1 MKLHILTFLL
11 VLVSVSE
18 GAAAQLS
25 RISSVKSAASTQ
37 IYAYFDELPSYRQRI
52 SKRRLDLT
60 LFNTSVADI
69 LPQPDPDA
77 AIVKSLVFQ
86 EQENTILSFFFR
98 YLPQNLIISTEGN
111 TTLIIDLI
119 PGNRFTGAYR
129 QLSSSL
135 GLLSPVSPERETT
148 INPLTFSPYRN
159 DWRSFIENFASAPQL
174 DPAPQPFFPPFPLIS
189 LVVPSDLPGTPE
201 SLPIMEEMNRMDRFE
216 SLRHIQQLLKAVT
229 SSEERKYYAI
239 VHADVLFRL
248 GSVEAARSQFNVLAD
263 TYPDDI
269 AGDLSLYAAALLD
282 AQDLEFHVAQASLQ
296 RLLERLPSLH
306 PLYPYVRLALAETS
320 LATGQYQQMKQL
332 LEIPDIPSPLQA
344 IVELRRADL
353 AFATGRLLEA
363 FTIYDENYETG
374 PMSDQPYS
382 LNGYCTLL
390 KDRQA
395 DEESQLCYQE
405 LASLFNDNEQI
416 ALASYLAAQ
425 SEAAAAEALDYPVTQ
440 SRFTKII
447 ERYPGTGAALRAEL
461 KLADNCFL
469 EQANCGQRV
478 TEWYRG
484 IADQANARDIAQ
496 EASFKEAIIHHLE
509 GERATSIYLL
519 QQMLREFQSGI
530 LNDQALALLI
540 QLLPGEIERLLDTG
554 QDIKAI
560 ALAQQ
565 NRTLFENGWLDDSI
579 LLLIGQAF
587 ERLAIYPEALQLYL
601 YLKHKPNALV
611 EEAAHFAA
619 LRAAHA
625 LGDYRQVE
633 DLATEYSYRYPGETH
648 QLDILF
654 YRLDCKYAVGHIDEA
669 LSLLPEP
676 VPQRNDFILLAAS
689 LYFHKN
695 NFARTAD
702 LLLPA
707 YRAQA
712 GELSDDQLFMLA
724 ESLFEMGD
732 FTLGSEIFELLAATD
747 RYRQSARYRLAQLPY
762 GQGTILPE
770 QPPDAIAASNAET
783 DQWQRL
789 ADLDE
794 RLKVL
799 FSNL

>member
-1 MKLHILTFLL
+1 MKLYILTFLL

-18 GAAAQLS
+18 GTAAQLS
-25 RISSVKSAASTQ
+25 RISSVKFAASTQ
-37 IYAYFDELPSYRQRI
+37 LYAYFDELPSYRQRI
-52 SKRRLDLT
+52 SKRRLDLI

-77 AIVKSLVFQ
+77 AIVKSLVLQ

-98 YLPQNLIISTEGN
+98 YIPQDLTISTEGN

-119 PGNRFTGAYR
+119 PGNRFTGTYR

-135 GLLSPVSPERETT
+135 GLLTPVSPERETT

-159 DWRSFIENFASAPQL
+159 EWRSFIENFVSAPEL
-174 DPAPQPFFPPFPLIS
+174 DPAPKPFFPPFPILS

-201 SLPIMEEMNRMDRFE
+201 SLPVIEEMNRMDRFE
-216 SLRHIQQLLKAVT
+216 SLRHIQQRLKSVA

-239 VHADVLFRL
+239 VHADILFRL
-248 GSVEAARSQFNVLAD
+248 GSVDAARSQFSVLAD
-263 TYPDDI
+263 TYPEDI
-269 AGDLSLYAAALLD
+269 AGDLSLYAAALLH
-282 AQDLEFHVAQASLQ
+282 AQDLEFHEAQASLQ

-320 LATGQYQQMKQL
+320 LATGQYQEMKQL
-332 LEIPDIPSPLQA
+332 LEMPDIPPPMQA

-353 AFATGRLLEA
+353 AFATGRVSEA

-374 PMSDQPYS
+374 TISDQPYS

-390 KDRQA
+390 RDRQA

-405 LASLFNDNEQI
+405 LASLLNDNEQI

-425 SEAAAAEALDYPVTQ
+425 SATAAEPLDYPASH
-440 SRFTKII
+440 SRFNGII

-461 KLADNCFL
+461 KLADNCFT
-469 EQANCGQRV
+469 EQVDCGLRV
-478 TEWYRG
+478 NEWYRG
-484 IADQANARDIAQ
+484 IAEQASARGIAL
-496 EASFKEAIIHHLE
+496 EAFLKEAIIYHLE

-519 QQMLREFQSGI
+519 LQLLREFQSGI
-530 LNDQALALLI
+530 LRDQALALLI
-540 QLLPGEIERLLDTG
+540 QLLPGEIQRLLDTE

-565 NRTLFENGWLDDSI
+565 NRALFEKGWLGDSI
-579 LLLIGQAF
+579 LLLLGQAF
-587 ERLAIYPEALQLYL
+587 ERLAIYPEALQLHL

-625 LGDYRQVE
+625 LGDHRQVE
-633 DLATEYSYRYPGETH
+633 DLATEYSYRYPGETQ

-702 LLLPA
+702 LLLPV

-712 GELSDDQLFMLA
+712 GVLSDDHLFMLA
-724 ESLFEMGD
+724 ESLFEMDD
-732 FTLGSEIFELLAATD
+732 FSLGSEIFELLAATD
-747 RYRQSARYRLAQLPY
+747 RYRQSARYRLAQLVY
-762 GQGTILPE
+762 RQGTILPE

-783 DQWQRL
+783 DQWQRF

-794 RLKVL
+794 RFKVL